1 MKNKNNQKNKNCGN
15 KNCGN
20 KNCNDKENHGYNGG
34 EEGLPIDFIFVN
46 NKITDVS
53 KYRILTTKYYKQ
65 YTSDHYPIYAD
76 MSF

>member
-34 EEGLPIDFIFVN
+34 EKN
-46 NKITDVS
+46 ND
-53 KYRILTTKYYKQ
+53 
-65 YTSDHYPIYAD
+65 
-76 MSF
+76 